1 MNFVEKIIIPFLI
14 VVGLTLTGF
23 LFYHETHFGESKKI
37 VVHGTITAKEYVPAK
52 TTLMPVST
60 GKSISAVPRHI
71 PAEYNLTVE
80 YEGKTITIDS
90 EAKYNSHEIGDSIPI
105 TNVTWYRKDGSIR
118 RQFLTE

>member
-90 EAKYNSHEIGDSIPI
+90 EAKYNSYEIGDSIPI
-105 TNVTWYRKDGSIR
+105 TLVTWYRKDSSIR

>member
-90 EAKYNSHEIGDSIPI
+90 EAKYNSYEIGDSIPI

>member
-1 MNFVEKIIIPFLI
+1 MNFVKKIIIPLI
-14 VVGLTLTGF
+14 VVVFLGSIGF

-37 VVHGTITAKEYVPAK
+37 VVHGTVTAKEYVPAK
-52 TTLMPVST
+52 TTLMPIST

-71 PAEYNLTVE
+71 SAKYNLTVE

-90 EAKYNSHEIGDSIPI
+90 EAKYNSYEIGDSIPI
-105 TNVTWYRKDGSIR
+105 TLVTWYRKDSSIR